1 MDLKTK
7 KGGRKMKKDIKKMQ
21 EQLRKLQTQMK
32 EAEIAFFTEVGRT
45 TLKWLQGTKNVMELE
60 QKINQIKNK
69 FGKE

>member
-21 EQLRKLQTQMK
+21 EQLRKLQAQLK
-32 EAEIAFFTEVGRT
+32 ETETAFHTEIGKA

-60 QKINQIKNK
+60 QKISQIKTK

>member
-1 MDLKTK
+1 
-7 KGGRKMKKDIKKMQ
+7 MKKDIKKMQ
-21 EQLRKLQTQMK
+21 EQLKKLQAQIRET
-32 EAEIAFFTEVGRT
+32 ETVFFAEVGRT